1 MRIWNNGIALTLLA
15 STLLAACGGGGGGGN
30 SAAPPGPVVSTLSFP
45 LQSAQ
50 NASNATGLTRSFTV
64 SVTAVSG
71 TTTIGPC
78 TGSGSIT
85 SAPAT
90 TPATFEGQAALS
102 SVSTLTITTLASPG
116 CNPVNTVQTST
127 DFFDS
132 NFVPLGDAVAG
143 GDYSLFQTP
152 PLIPTS
158 VKVGDTGTIGTENSF
173 TDSTKTTATGK
184 TVLSYV
190 IEADTATTAIVN
202 VIATFSDAAGNLTS
216 TQQSRA
222 RITNIGALTPIS
234 VIAQSADATQTRVVL
249 TYN

>member
-1 MRIWNNGIALTLLA
+1 MRILHNGIALTLLA
-15 STLLAACGGGGGGGN
+15 STLLAACGGGGGGN
-30 SAAPPGPVVSTLSFP
+30 APAGPVASTSSFP

-50 NASNATGLTRSFTV
+50 NALTAAGQTRSFTV
-64 SVTAVSG
+64 SITAVSG
-71 TTTIGPC
+71 TTAIGPC
-78 TGSGSIT
+78 TGSGSLT

-90 TPATFEGQAALS
+90 TPATFEGQPALS
-102 SVSTLTITTLASPG
+102 SVGTLNITTLASPG
-116 CNPVNTVQTST
+116 CNPVNVVQTGT

-132 NFVPLGDAVAG
+132 NFVPLGDTVVG

-173 TDSTKTTATGK
+173 TDSTKLTATGK

-202 VIATFSDAAGNLTS
+202 SIATFSDAAGNVTS
-216 TQQSRA
+216 TQQSRF
-222 RITNIGALTPIS
+222 RITTVGALTPIS
-234 VIAQSADATQTRVVL
+234 IITQSADATQTRIVV
-249 TYN
+249 TFN